1 MSPDKLPHAH
11 VLTAAQISDVLQI
24 GETTAIKLIR
34 GGSFPGAF
42 RVGRVWRVPASD
54 VTAFM
59 SSGGTVSREPEAVP

>member
-34 GGSFPGAF
+34 GGAFRGAF

-54 VTAFM
+54 VTAFIAR
-59 SSGGTVSREPEAVP
+59 GGTVNREPEKVP